1 MALLAVAGLIGWHG
15 RDLFGTAAFGWLAG
29 LGGAVVVL
37 LVWLVTAGDPM
48 P

>member
-1 MALLAVAGLIGWHG
+1 MAGLLGWDE
-15 RDLFGTAAFGWLAG
+15 RDLFGTAAFGWMVG

-37 LVWLVTAGDPM
+37 LVMLVTAGDPV